1 MAADKAQLSA
11 LVEMSNPQAI
21 YDEVKTII
29 TAIDPSF
36 NFEYLAKA
44 FSDMEKLFLG
54 EYAGFGKSRSRYY
67 DFPGTAGVFLAM
79 SRLIHGA
86 VIDGKKFSSQELNI
100 GLISALLYSTG
111 FIYDDKKTAE
121 VNMQSAP
128 LLIKKS
134 DEFIQDYCATH
145 PYFKDAALQFEE
157 ILFCAMGDTNTEEKK
172 FYWPQSRLF
181 GKMLGAADILGRMAD
196 RYYLER
202 LIFLYHEFQ
211 KAGLER
217 FMNELDLLSYAVNY
231 YYAIRNKLSG
241 ELQDINRYLVNHFK
255 KRWGIDYD
263 LYLATIEKSI
273 HYLQVIIGNY
283 KTEVNSYLRRN
294 LPAAR

>member
-1 MAADKAQLSA
+1 MATDKTQLSA

-21 YDEVKTII
+21 YDEVKIII

-36 NFEYLAKA
+36 DFQYLAKA

-54 EYAGFGKSRSRYY
+54 EYTGFGKSRSRYY

-86 VIDGKKFSSQELNI
+86 VIDGKKFSSRELNI

-121 VNMQSAP
+121 
-128 LLIKKS
+128 
-134 DEFIQDYCATH
+134 FIQDYCTAH
-145 PYFKDAALQFEE
+145 PYFKDASPQFEE
-157 ILFCAMGDTNTEEKK
+157 ILFCAIGDTSIEEKD
-172 FYWPQSRLF
+172 FCWPQSRLF

-231 YYAIRNKLSG
+231 YHTIRNKLSG

-273 HYLQVIIGNY
+273 HYLQAIISNY

-294 LPAAR
+294 VPAAG